1 MGKIGGRDYWLD
13 AGGRWRSGA
22 PPSDW
27 RRDDKGRWHPT
38 AVPAAVRV
46 PERPRPPERSEPS
59 EPSEPSERPE
69 PPVTAWQPPIE
80 PAGRAPGA
88 DPRHV
93 GGPPP
98 TGTMQVKD
106 RVRKRGRERAPR

>member
-13 AGGRWRSGA
+13 AGGRWRSGE
-22 PPSDW
+22 PPADW
-27 RRDDKGRWHPT
+27 RRDEKDRWHPT
-38 AVPAAVRV
+38 TVPAAVQV
-46 PERPRPPERSEPS
+46 PEPPRPPERSEPS
-59 EPSEPSERPE
+59 ERSE

-80 PAGRAPGA
+80 PAGRAPAA

-98 TGTMQVKD
+98 TGTMQVKE